1 MVDGWV
7 CLDYRVS
14 SGPFL
19 RFSMRFELTLRYLII
34 LHSVCETRHSGI
46 KAGGIQSGISAWA
59 VIGHSYLTNRN
70 PQNCDNHLSLF
81 LIFVV
86 RI

>member
-1 MVDGWV
+1 MVV
-7 CLDYRVS
+7 YFDYGVS

-19 RFSMRFELTLRYLII
+19 RFSMRFEFTLRFLII
-34 LHSVCETRHSGI
+34 LHSVCETRHRWI
-46 KAGGIQSGISAWA
+46 KAGGIRSGISAWP

-70 PQNCDNHLSLF
+70 PQNYDNHLSLF

-86 RI
+86 MVI